1 MYKIKKKMI
10 TRPEL
15 SVIIP
20 IKDQIPYL
28 DKCLASLEKAKDITF
43 EIVLVNDGSNAEM
56 VNYLSRFT
64 QLNVIHNQ
72 QSKGFVEACHQGV
85 QRAIGQ
91 YLLFLNSDTELIE
104 LLSFR
109 KMLDIYKYNKN
120 VGVVGAKLLY
130 PNDTIQ
136 HFGLIWDNTQ
146 MNYVHFA
153 IGKDRNDPIVCE
165 NQVFDVIS
173 GACFMTSRELWN
185 KLGGFDKIY
194 SPGYWEDTDFCLRA
208 KDLGY
213 INICCSKAVLRH
225 YQSKSF
231 TGGPT
236 KEHFG
241 RNHEIFKQRWVR
253 TGKVCKYPKIAACY
267 ITKDS
272 EEFIAY
278 SIKSIYDMVAKI
290 IVIDNNSTD
299 KTLEILNN
307 MRFNDPQN
315 KITII
320 SKEFSNKTE
329 QRNTYC
335 QMLDG
340 MDFAWVIDS
349 DEVWSGEDLRKV
361 EHLIFANPNIPS
373 FCFNFIDFWKDLSH
387 VSKGIWE
394 TFTGRKSLIN
404 LNICGKIKYN
414 IHTLAILKSNEE
426 IPSVFAKDIYFH
438 HYSYVRTD
446 QQIKDKIDYYVKTGT
461 PGFEQQKDW
470 YEKVWLAWDKEPL
483 RVEKELGTHLFG
495 KPSYTEF
502 YNGQHP
508 EVMKTHPRFLSYVDK
523 YKTKINMT
531 VSPREIPQFTNISI
545 KNDDIFDISKKI
557 GDKKPYLVLIEDI
570 LEHISF
576 NAVGELLVKI
586 HDGMEVNGEII
597 IKTLNMDEVIKRYA
611 ERKIQYVDFIKLVF
625 GEQAEANDY
634 HSCCYTEEAIKAL
647 VEDVGFSLITI
658 DKIENGLFLYVIA
671 RKYKD
676 Y

>member
-1 MYKIKKKMI
+1 MYKIKKKQVI

-43 EIVLVNDGSNAEM
+43 EIILVNDGSNAEM

-72 QSKGFVEACHQGV
+72 QSKGFVEACHQGA

-91 YLLFLNSDTELIE
+91 YLLFLNSDTELIDP
-104 LLSFR
+104 LSFR
-109 KMLDIYKYNKN
+109 YMLDCFKTKN
-120 VGVVGAKLLY
+120 VGVVGARLLLE
-130 PNDTIQ
+130 NNTIQ
-136 HFGLIWDNTQ
+136 HAGLSFDSKQI
-146 MNYVHFA
+146 NYTHRYY
-153 IGKDRNDPIVCE
+153 GKDMNDPVVCVNE
-165 NQVFDVIS
+165 VVDVVT
-173 GACFMTSRELWN
+173 GACFLTQKDLWN

-194 SPGYWEDTDFCLRA
+194 SPGYFEDTDYCLRA
-208 KDLGY
+208 KELGY
-213 INICCSKAVLRH
+213 STIYCGEAVVHH

-231 TGGPT
+231 SGGPT

-241 RNHEIFKQRWVR
+241 HNHEIFKQRWVR
-253 TGKVCKYPKIAACY
+253 SSKIVKYPKITACY
-267 ITKDS
+267 ITKNS

-290 IVIDNNSTD
+290 IVVDNNSKD
-299 KTLEILNN
+299 KTLEILKN
-307 MRFNDPQN
+307 MQFNDPQN
-315 KITII
+315 KITVI
-320 SKEFSNKTE
+320 SREFQNKTE

-340 MDFAWVIDS
+340 MDFAWIVDS
-349 DEVWSGEDLRKV
+349 DEVWSGDDLRKV
-361 EHLIFANPNIPS
+361 EHLIFGNPQIPS
-373 FCFNFIDFWKDLSH
+373 FCFNFIDFWKDLAH

-394 TFTGRKSLIN
+394 TFVGRKSLIN

-414 IHTLAILKSNEE
+414 THTLPVLVNDGE
-426 IPSVFAKDIYFH
+426 IPSVFAQDIYFH

-446 QQIKDKIDYYVKTGT
+446 KQIKDKIDYYINTGT
-461 PGFEQQKDW
+461 PGFEQQKNW
-470 YEKVWLAWDKEPL
+470 YEKVWLAWDKDSI

-495 KPSYTEF
+495 GGWSELYT
-502 YNGQHP
+502 GQHP
-508 EVMKTHPRFLSYVDK
+508 EVMKTHSRFLEYVDK

-531 VSPREIPQFTNISI
+531 VSPREIPQFINISI
-545 KNDDIFDISKKI
+545 KNDDIFDIGKKI
-557 GDKKPYLVLIEDI
+557 GKDRPYLVLIEDI

-586 HDGMEVNGEII
+586 HDRMEVNGEII

-611 ERKIQYVDFIKLVF
+611 EKKIQYVDFVKLAF

-634 HSCCYTEEAIKAL
+634 HSCLYTEEAIRAL
-647 VEDVGFSLITI
+647 LEDVGFMPMTI
-658 DKIENGLFLYVIA
+658 DRIENGLFLYAIA
-671 RKYKD
+671 KKYKD